1 MRLPLY
7 EDMAPWNIVFQG
19 QDLDY
24 IDYDTR
30 DKTFDAYV
38 KKAYQVLSVL
48 MNYKRTVS
56 DFDRCGSKAGNPYN
70 FAFISEC
77 VKNTVF
83 SGPCDDP
90 EFPVPCADGHCQSD
104 YITCLRAVVE
114 ASSSVS
120 SDSAA
125 LPPPDLWGDGQ
136 SASSSS
142 SPIATDGEDRF
153 TWNFRK

>member
-90 EFPVPCADGHCQSD
+90 EFPVPVPTATAGPTTSPV
-104 YITCLRAVVE
+104 RAVVE

-125 LPPPDLWGDGQ
+125 LPPPDQGDGQ
-136 SASSSS
+136 
-142 SPIATDGEDRF
+142 
-153 TWNFRK
+153 